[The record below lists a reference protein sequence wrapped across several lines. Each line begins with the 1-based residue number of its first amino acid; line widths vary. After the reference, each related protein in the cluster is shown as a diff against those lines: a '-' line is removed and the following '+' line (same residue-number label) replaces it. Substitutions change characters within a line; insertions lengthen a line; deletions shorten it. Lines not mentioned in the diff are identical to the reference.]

1 MVGSTASGKSS
12 LAMALAQRWPA
23 VILNADSRQVY
34 RAFSIGTAKPSSA
47 DRQAVPH
54 YFVDICEPTEQLT
67 VADYQQRAQAKIAQ
81 IHRQGEQ
88 VPLLVGGT
96 GLYVDAIVKG
106 LKIPQVS
113 PCLTL
118 RSQFTSLGQPHCYA
132 LLQQVDP
139 IAAAR
144 IHVNDRVRTQ
154 RALEVFYVTGRSIS
168 SQQGEEPPGY
178 PILYIGLASEGE
190 ELRSRITRRTH
201 QMVEAGFVAEV
212 AGLIEKYSPNL
223 PLLKTLGY
231 AEMQRHLTGEISLTA
246 AIEQTVQHTCQ
257 FAKRQRTWFRKN
269 SQIEWFAAAA
279 PTLEAQVMRRVEQ
292 FIQTL

>member
-1 MVGSTASGKSS
+1 MGSTASGKSS

-23 VILNADSRQVY
+23 AILNADSRQVY
-34 RAFSIGTAKPSSA
+34 RAFDIGTAKPSIA
-47 DRQAVPH
+47 DRQVVPH
-54 YFVDICEPTEQLT
+54 YLVNICEPTEQLT

-88 VPLLVGGT
+88 APLLVGGT

-106 LKIPQVS
+106 LKIPQVA
-113 PCLTL
+113 PCLAL
-118 RSQFTSLGQPHCYA
+118 RSQFTSLGQPLCYA

-144 IHVNDRVRTQ
+144 VHANDRVRTQ

-168 SQQGEEPPGY
+168 SQQGENPPGY
-178 PILYIGLASEGE
+178 PILYIGLASAGE
-190 ELRSRITRRTH
+190 DLRSRITHRTY
-201 QMVEAGFVAEV
+201 QMIEAGLVAEV
-212 AGLIEKYSPNL
+212 ADLIEKYGSDL

-231 AEMQRHLTGEISLTA
+231 AEMQRHLAGEISLTA

-269 SQIEWFAAAA
+269 PRIEWFAADA
-279 PTLEAQVMRRVEQ
+279 PTLEAQVTMRVER